1 VSSGGW
7 LLGWDTGS
15 GSCRCLVVDG
25 DGRQMALTRDDTPV
39 FRDEDVP
46 GSLEFD
52 PQRMWE
58 TFVRLTREAL
68 AELPPGEVAAISTTS
83 FRDGVVFLDSE
94 GEVLYAGT
102 NRDARSVTQGFQMAQ
117 RHGETIYSRTGRWPV
132 GTDGAAHL
140 LWMRECRPEVYERID
155 RVLMVNDWL
164 VFKLCGVYCSE
175 PSNASSSML
184 FDVKERDWATEIIE
198 LLGLS
203 PAILPPLRS
212 PGEVAGRLCTG
223 SAASLGLPEDTPIVV
238 GLADTQAACLACG
251 AVRDGQAVAVAGSTM
266 PLQMTLGEPLWDDR
280 HRSWTGAHAL
290 DGLWSLECSAG
301 LAGIAYEWLWQAFG
315 EGEPSEDA
323 YAALNRE
330 AGGESPGSVLGFM
343 GPWIADHGRLLFPSR
358 VGFLAPFP
366 MTFEPPLTRPKMARA
381 ILESIA
387 FAVRGNLQQLAEI
400 SGREVESLAVC
411 GGLARSLL
419 FRQLVADVC
428 QLQVRVPVAR
438 EASGQGAA
446 LCAAVGGGLYGDLRE
461 AADHMS
467 MGDDV
472 VEPDPA
478 MRTTYRTAY
487 KRWTK
492 LYRSLLGR

>member
-1 VSSGGW
+1 MSSGRW
-7 LLGWDTGS
+7 LLGWDAGS

-25 DGRQMALTRDDTPV
+25 DGLQMALTRDATPV

-58 TFVRLTREAL
+58 TFMRLTREAL

-83 FRDGVVFLDSE
+83 FRDGVVFLDGE

-102 NRDARSVTQGFQMAQ
+102 NRDARSVAQGFQMAQ
-117 RHGETIYSRTGRWPV
+117 RHGETIYSATGRWPV

-140 LWMRECRPEVYERID
+140 LWMRERGPDVYERID

-164 VFKLCGVYCSE
+164 VYKLCGTYCSE
-175 PSNASSSML
+175 PSSASSSL
-184 FDVKERDWATEIIE
+184 LYDVKERDWSSEIVE
-198 LLGLS
+198 LLRLS

-212 PGEVAGRLCTG
+212 PGEVAGRLR
-223 SAASLGLPEDTPIVV
+223 SEAAESLGLTEGTPVVV

-251 AVRDGQAVAVAGSTM
+251 AVHDAQTVAVAGSTM
-266 PLQMTLGEPLWDDR
+266 PLQMTLEEPLMDER

-290 DGLWSLECSAG
+290 EGLWSLECSAG
-301 LAGIAYEWLWQAFG
+301 LAGLTYEWLWQAFG
-315 EGEPSEDA
+315 ESEPVEDA
-323 YAALNRE
+323 YAVLNRE
-330 AGGESPGSVLGFM
+330 AERESPGSVLAFM
-343 GPWIADHGRLLFPSR
+343 GPWIADHGRLTFPSR

-387 FAVRGNLQQLAEI
+387 FAVRGNLDQLVEI
-400 SGREVESLAVC
+400 SGREVETLSVC

-428 QLQVRVPVAR
+428 QLPVRVPVAG
-438 EASGQGAA
+438 EASGRGAA
-446 LCAAVGGGLYGDLRE
+446 LCASVGAGLYSDLRE

-467 MGDDV
+467 MGEEV

-487 KRWTK
+487 RRWTK
-492 LYRSLLGR
+492 MYRSLLGR